1 MNGKSEEEVDTQ
13 EVKQAVRSVIERG
26 ESIREDV
33 RNITLNALSKGKLDV
48 KKINQVVRAVM
59 EGASMGAEPKGTQ
72 VKDTLSESMA
82 GMDQALVKSAE
93 ASSLAVEEAASRLK
107 DFGKQD
113 LKRALDDLLTLEDM
127 FLDTIKKVAKE
138 SNEVVGG
145 TLNDLVQHARNSG
158 TAAGKSSS
166 EIVETLNREL
176 GQTLRETVTTGTD
189 AALKVGAHLSQAA
202 AGILG
207 GIAETLEAKVT
218 SNTRDD
224 KE

>member
-1 MNGKSEEEVDTQ
+1 MNSKSEKEVDTQ
-13 EVKQAVRSVIERG
+13 EVKQAVRSAIERG

-59 EGASMGAEPKGTQ
+59 EGASMGADSKGTQ
-72 VKDTLSESMA
+72 VKDSLSESMA
-82 GMDQALVKSAE
+82 GMDQALAKSAE
-93 ASSLAVEEAASRLK
+93 ASRLAVEEAASRLK

-127 FLDTIKKVAKE
+127 FLDTIKKIAKE

-158 TAAGKSSS
+158 TAVGKSSN

-176 GQTLRETVTTGTD
+176 GQNL
-189 AALKVGAHLSQAA
+189 AA